1 MKKLILTLGIIAG
14 LNSLYA
20 APIHDAARTGDLEKI
35 KSRAAMILDIKG
47 HVTTTRFTEGGRKA
61 HAMADSTGFTVL
73 EEDQL
78 AQMSVDQTAS
88 GSVAGTRKRRM

>member
-35 KSRAAMILDIKG
+35 KSLINSGVD
-47 HVTTTRFTEGGRKA
+47 V
-61 HAMADSTGFTVL
+61 DSMPENYPYTPTVY
-73 EEDQL
+73 
-78 AQMSVDQTAS
+78 SC
-88 GSVAGTRKRRM
+88 R